1 MGSAQTGS
9 PFPVPTQAV
18 IIVPITEMSERPNF
32 GTIRASSLGRNAMLN
47 NNGNGGVVGRG
58 GGNKNT
64 VLQFWQSQ
72 EMRSGNNIAK
82 AFLL

>member
-1 MGSAQTGS
+1 MTIQPGRSQTFGS
-9 PFPVPTQAV
+9 PPPAKCPGQVWTPQPMRKLNG
-18 IIVPITEMSERPNF
+18 IK
-32 GTIRASSLGRNAMLN
+32 N